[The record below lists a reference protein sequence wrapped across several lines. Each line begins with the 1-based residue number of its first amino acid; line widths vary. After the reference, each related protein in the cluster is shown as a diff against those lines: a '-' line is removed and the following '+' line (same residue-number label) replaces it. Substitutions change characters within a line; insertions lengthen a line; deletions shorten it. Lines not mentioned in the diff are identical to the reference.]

1 MFPKNCN
8 RVFVNNEVKYFR
20 LVAGGEN
27 LDIPHPPNSSMS
39 CVLTLMLH
47 RGVSTRLLRDL
58 IFASRGLLGWWRRR
72 QKIAR
77 TSCPLIDV
85 IGFGS

>member
-39 CVLTLMLH
+39 CVLALMLH

-58 IFASRGLLGWWRRR
+58 IFASGGLLGWWRRR